1 MTVYDD
7 YFLFITQIQKFKLIA
22 NLNQFVIIFGQNILE
37 ITGYFSTNECDVILG
52 LQHLDHCQT
61 AVEVAHAEG
70 GRAIGAE
77 EDVHNYIFD
86 IIMNIP
92 GLRPGLWEVAL
103 SGLVDNQ
110 IS

>member
-1 MTVYDD
+1 LYH
-7 YFLFITQIQKFKLIA
+7 
-22 NLNQFVIIFGQNILE
+22 G
-37 ITGYFSTNECDVILG
+37 
-52 LQHLDHCQT
+52 QT

-77 EDVHNYIFD
+77 EDIHDIIFD

-92 GLRPGLWEVAL
+92 GLRPEMMREIPGLRHGLWEVAL

-110 IS
+110 IL